1 MQVVT
6 FSVNS
11 EDGQKQAA
19 SLLESHLGTESQVFK
34 HLGTNSGHGAGTTD
48 VSGTGG
54 LVSVSVG
61 GLGGYS
67 VGGLGGYSVVRSVG
81 RGGHTV
87 VEAT

>member
-34 HLGTNSGHGAGTTD
+34 HLGTNSGQGAGTTD
-48 VSGTGG
+48 VLGMLG

-61 GLGGYS
+61 QL
-67 VGGLGGYSVVRSVG
+67 VGTAVV
-81 RGGHTV
+81 
-87 VEAT
+87 